1 MAKPEPEPDPRLA
14 ARNQRLNLLFALS
27 AVSLLAATAAMV
39 WADYDREWRQYQ
51 IEFARLRVQHTRD
64 EIEKALGPED
74 AQRLREVEAEL
85 AQGREQAA
93 AQRDEIR
100 KVQAEIDAL
109 QADWYG
115 ADQDYRFTKAKLDV
129 ARYELDE
136 ATHERSPRAPARR
149 EAVRRLERLWEEQRL
164 TVEDLLARSDAARK
178 RLAELRKVELD
189 AEKARAELLAE
200 KTRLE
205 EVLRRIEPGFVSFV
219 RNLPILDM
227 ANPSVKINQI
237 MPSSLYDDVIFTQ
250 TPKVDRCTTCHLG
263 IDQKGFEKAPQPYT
277 THPEPELYVQGPHS
291 IDQVGCTVCHLGRGR
306 GTTFVT
312 AAHTPSTKEQEKA
325 WGRYSGTA
333 EYRAM
338 KHWDQPMLARGATQS
353 QCVKCHRGV
362 VEVPKAARL
371 NAGIELVERYGCY
384 GCHKIKG
391 YETRRKVGPDLSRIA
406 AKTSEEFVF
415 RWIKEPRGLRP
426 TRMPQLWDVRI
437 DETEELRR
445 RNNVEANAVVAYLL
459 EKSARKGYPPP
470 PKGDL
475 GAGRDLFERVGCL
488 GCHRVGDDLRG
499 VEGLANA
506 SYRTYGPNLDG
517 TGSKVDAGWLY
528 AWVRD
533 PKAYWP
539 ETHMPSLRL
548 TEKEAADV
556 TAYLMSLKNEDFMKR
571 ERPAMDAALRDE
583 IAMEYLRERLPV
595 RQAEAKLASMGDRE
609 RTLYLGERT
618 IFRSGCF
625 GCHNIPGFE
634 TTMPIGTELSEEGSK
649 LVDRLDFGYEHARL
663 PHTLPAWLHQKFM
676 EPRIFDRDKDKRP
689 WDLLRMPKFH
699 FTTEEADALVTAVL
713 SFTKE
718 KVPAGAQRQL
728 TPDEGFVERGRRLVR
743 DSNCRGCHAIGDQGG
758 AIRAVK
764 ASQLEAAA
772 AEDVFGEKDPAAAAA
787 DAVALS
793 PPLLHNE
800 ESGVGEGSRV
810 QSHWLH
816 EFLRDPA
823 DRVRPWLEIRMP
835 TFGFS
840 ELELNTLTHYFAS
853 LDLVPY
859 PFEPGAEI
867 DPKTVATGAALF
879 GRAECVKCHVVGGRL
894 PNQPPS
900 NMAPDLARSRERLRP
915 GWIRS
920 WLADPQRI
928 VPGTRMPQNFPE
940 RREDNAFPDV
950 LGGDP
955 KAQIDAV
962 TQYLLTLGKGGA
974 R

>member
-14 ARNQRLNLLFALS
+14 ARNQRLNVLFAL
-27 AVSLLAATAAMV
+27 AGLSLLAATAAMV

-51 IEFARLRVQHTRD
+51 LDFARLQVQHTKD
-64 EIEKALGPED
+64 AIENALGPED

-85 AQGREQAA
+85 ARGREQAA

-109 QADWYG
+109 QAGWYG

-136 ATHERSPRAPARR
+136 AIHERSPRVDARR
-149 EAVRRLERLWEEQRL
+149 EAVRRLERQWEEQRL
-164 TVEDLLARSDAARK
+164 EVEDVLARIDEAKK
-178 RLAELRKVELD
+178 RLADLRGVELE

-205 EVLRRIEPGFVSFV
+205 DVLRRIEPGFVSFV

-263 IDQKGFEKAPQPYT
+263 IDQEGFEDAPQPFT
-277 THPEPELYVQGPHS
+277 THPEPELYVRGPHS
-291 IDQVGCTVCHLGRGR
+291 IDKVGCTVCHLGRGR

-325 WGRYSGTA
+325 WGRYSATA
-333 EYRAM
+333 EYRPL

-371 NAGIELVERYGCY
+371 NAGLELVERYGCY

-391 YETRRKVGPDLSRIA
+391 YEERRKVGPDLGRVAS
-406 AKTSEEFVF
+406 KTNEEFIF

-426 TRMPQLWDVRI
+426 TRMPQFWDVRI

-445 RNNVEANAVVAYLL
+445 RNDVEANAVVAYLM
-459 EKSARKGYPPP
+459 EKSEKKSYPPP
-470 PKGDL
+470 PAGDL
-475 GAGRDLFERVGCL
+475 ESGRELFEKVGCL

-499 VEGLANA
+499 IEGLANA
-506 SYRTYGPNLDG
+506 SYRTYGPNLDA

-539 ETHMPSLRL
+539 QTHMPSLRL
-548 TEKEAADV
+548 TPKEAADI
-556 TAYLMSLKNEDFMKR
+556 TAYLMSLRNDGFMER
-571 ERPAMDAALRDE
+571 ARPALDATLRDE
-583 IAMEYLRERLPV
+583 IALEYLRERLPV
-595 RQAEAKLASMGDRE
+595 KQAEQKLAAMSDGE

-625 GCHNIPGFE
+625 GCHMIPGFE
-634 TTMPIGTELSEEGSK
+634 KTMPIGTELSEEGSK
-649 LVDRLDFGYEHARL
+649 LVDRLDFGYEHERL
-663 PHTLPAWLHQKFM
+663 PHTLPAWLHQKLM
-676 EPRIFDRDKDKRP
+676 EPRIFDRDKEKRP

-699 FTTEEADALVTAVL
+699 FTAEEADALVTAVL

-718 KVPAGAQRQL
+718 KVPAAAQRQL

-743 DSNCRGCHAIGDQGG
+743 DSNCRGCHVIGDQGG

-772 AEDVFGEKDPAAAAA
+772 SADVFGEADPAAAAA
-787 DAVALS
+787 EAVALS
-793 PPLLHNE
+793 PPLLYNE

-810 QSHWLH
+810 HSHWLH
-816 EFLRDPA
+816 EFLRDPS

-835 TFGFS
+835 TYGFT
-840 ELELNTLTHYFAS
+840 ELELNTLTHHFAS

-859 PFEPGAEI
+859 PFEPQAEI
-867 DPKTVATGAALF
+867 DPRMVAAGAGLF

-900 NMAPDLARSRERLRP
+900 NMAPDLARSRARLRP

-940 RREDNAFPDV
+940 RPEENAFPDV
-950 LGGDP
+950 LGGEQ
-955 KAQIDAV
+955 KAQIEAV
-962 TQYLLTLGKGGA
+962 TQYLLTLGHGGA